1 MEPFPVDQTYV
12 DQHKPLF
19 ISPWGGAQVVQTWAA
34 PQFHVQIQDKQQYV
48 TGSGK
53 RYIVAHLFKIE
64 LLAPR
69 GRELSAIKCTTRCV
83 VKVTCCG
90 VMAVSV
96 HSFLFTQ
103 RNNSSRKHCLKYYFR
118 YRDIFPSIGKR
129 IK

>member
-1 MEPFPVDQTYV
+1 M
-12 DQHKPLF
+12 
-19 ISPWGGAQVVQTWAA
+19 
-34 PQFHVQIQDKQQYV
+34 

-53 RYIVAHLFKIE
+53 RYTIVHIFKIE

-69 GRELSAIKCTTRCV
+69 GLSAIKCTTRYV

-103 RNNSSRKHCLKYYFR
+103 RNNSSRKR
-118 YRDIFPSIGKR
+118 
-129 IK
+129 